1 MQVRWLIG
9 GIGIVTTL
17 GLTATLAGVGITNQS
32 KLDEI
37 EQKKLE
43 LSAKEGVYPP
53 PESRVLRS
61 PSSPAYPSP
70 GYEN

>member
-17 GLTATLAGVGITNQS
+17 GLTAALAGVGITNQS

-43 LSAKEGVYPP
+43 LSAKRG
-53 PESRVLRS
+53 SIS
-61 PSSPAYPSP
+61 TT
-70 GYEN
+70 GI

>member
-17 GLTATLAGVGITNQS
+17 GLTAALAGVGITNQS

-53 PESRVLRS
+53 PESRDLRS